1 MKENIYLY
9 YNLSAENLKQIEE
22 NYEFCVRQDYFCLNL
37 LKRSVE
43 ELKDIYQICEELK
56 SKNIPIHTFIIN
68 RDGKIITQI
77 QNQNYVLLKL
87 ETKLEKEFNIVDMIQ
102 FTNQIP
108 LSKSKSN
115 IYRNNWGE
123 LWSKKIDYFEYQIHE
138 LGKEK
143 KLVLNSFSYYIGLA
157 ENAISYANNTND
169 KYKTTGLD
177 KITLS
182 RKRIDYPNFLKDYF
196 NPLLFI
202 FDLEVRD
209 IAGYIKSA
217 FFKNEEEAW
226 IEVKACL
233 SIQKWSIY
241 GYQMFFARL
250 LYPSYYFDIYE
261 EIMNNQAKEEKL
273 IKYIEKS
280 KNYEIFLQKVYFE
293 ILKYAPIEK
302 IDWLV
307 EKKEL

>member
-1 MKENIYLY
+1 MKESIYLH
-9 YNLSAENLKQIEE
+9 YNISAENIDQIEE
-22 NYEFCVRQDYFCLNL
+22 NYEIQTKHGIFFLCL

-56 SKNIPIHTFIIN
+56 MKNIPIHTFILN
-68 RDGKIITQI
+68 KEGKIATSLS
-77 QNQNYVLLKL
+77 NQNYVLLKL
-87 ETKLEKEFNIVDMIQ
+87 ETSRETEFNMIDMIK

-108 LSKSKSN
+108 VSQSKSN
-115 IYRNNWGE
+115 LYRNNWGE
-123 LWSKKIDYFEYQIHE
+123 LWSRKNDYFEYQIHE

-143 KLVLNSFSYYIGLA
+143 KVVLNSFSYYLGLA
-157 ENAISYANNTND
+157 ENAISYVNITNE
-169 KYKTTGLD
+169 KYQMTPLD

-182 RKRIDYPNFLKDYF
+182 RKRIDYPNLLKDYF

-209 IAGYIKSA
+209 LAGYIKST
-217 FFKNEEEAW
+217 FFKNEEDAW
-226 IEVKACL
+226 VETKACL
-233 SIQKWSIY
+233 SLKRWSIY

-261 EIMNNQAKEEKL
+261 KIMNNEESEEKL

-280 KNYEIFLQKVYFE
+280 KNYELFLQKVYLE
-293 ILKYAPIEK
+293 IIKYAPIER
-302 IDWLV
+302 IEWLM
-307 EKKEL
+307 EKKS